1 MIRTTIEFEVTASH
15 DILVHGSSIAEIDMP
30 KRGFQHVYKSTKT
43 TSSQRVHAAFKA
55 TVKNGT
61 PRSKHAMRRDKMK
74 RKKIDGLKKVSSSP
88 AHSLDKI
95 FLTSRPVFYSGTPNR
110 ILQNTIPKGHV
121 LSAIKDLQVINTV
134 SGARMESASGDTV
147 FILIP
152 RHDSIHKMT
161 HVKKTLTS
169 LYALDKGK
177 SYAEIRGKTR
187 IPVAEDDGKYT
198 TVGLKPNRGCKGITE
213 SWPNKLSGVDKD
225 TIIKLM
231 TRCEEVA
238 KGYLPSNEVR
248 GLQMAKLLGE
258 WQEINGVASHPIWGS
273 LACGK
278 NYYLNS
284 HTDEDFFYS
293 LTTIA
298 SERGLRQDIDRYSM
312 DAEVCNYFIFAEQGI
327 AVALRPG
334 DMLIFNPLYHHC
346 LSSRTSLYGTEDVFC
361 LSLYLKTAVVG
372 KNDNSLPLTETDIH
386 LVR

>member
-1 MIRTTIEFEVTASH
+1 
-15 DILVHGSSIAEIDMP
+15 
-30 KRGFQHVYKSTKT
+30 VY
-43 TSSQRVHAAFKA
+43 VAYKA

-61 PRSKHAMRRDKMK
+61 PRSKLAMRRDKVKM
-74 RKKIDGLKKVSSSP
+74 KKIDSLKEVLSSP
-88 AHSLDKI
+88 VHSLDKI
-95 FLTSRPVFYSGTPNR
+95 FLSTRPVFYSGTPNR
-110 ILQNTIPKGHV
+110 ILPNPIPNGIM
-121 LSAIKDLQVINTV
+121 LSAMEDLQVINTI
-134 SGARMESASGDTV
+134 SGAQMESASGDTV

-177 SYAEIRGKTR
+177 SSAEVLGKTR

-198 TVGLKPNRGCKGITE
+198 TVGLKPNRGRTGITE
-213 SWPNKLSGVDKD
+213 SWPKKLSRVDRD

-238 KGYLPSNEVR
+238 KGYLPLNEIR
-248 GLQMAKLLGE
+248 GLQIAQLLGE

-278 NYYLNS
+278 NYCLNS
-284 HTDEDFFYS
+284 HLDEDFFYS

-298 SERGLRQDIDRYSM
+298 SKCGLRQDNDRYSM
-312 DAEVCNYFIFAEQGI
+312 DAEVCNYFTFAEQGI

-346 LSSRTSLYGTEDVFC
+346 LSSRTSLYETEDVFC

-386 LVR
+386 LLR